1 MWDPAFVTSTS
12 PTAAI
17 REYLRQVYSKD
28 AVFREHVQ
36 DLRSSDAFVC
46 GLVYNTVDEITALF
60 NGHRNEAPEQVHK
73 RVQDFFSD
81 CPEHGDVFWK
91 YVETEDVSLISEAI
105 YEYIA
110 ERNTDGIVAI
120 EASKIP
126 TLMQRDTTQFC

>member
-28 AVFREHVQ
+28 EVFREHVQ
-36 DLRSSDAFVC
+36 DLCAADAFV
-46 GLVYNTVDEITALF
+46 GSLVYNTVDEITALF

-73 RVQDFFSD
+73 RVQAFFSD

-110 ERNTDGIVAI
+110 ERDTDGIVAI
-120 EASKIP
+120 EAKVDPSVK
-126 TLMQRDTTQFC
+126 TNCRVV